1 MDGGK
6 IFFSDKANNYS
17 LRTKYVKQLNNPI
30 TAVNLSDLTLQWLF
44 DIITDSRADLEK
56 DRDGY
61 RITSPSVNDLEL
73 LSISRH
79 NAEDIMSAILDEEII
94 FRMGNRSLGS
104 HRFSIL
110 RKRMELNWF
119 QHLMHYLQG
128 NLHYLTCL
136 LQLFVMRIQMTLI

>member
-1 MDGGK
+1 MKPSWMGEK
-6 IFFSDKANNYS
+6 YFFSDKANNYS
-17 LRTKYVKQLNNPI
+17 LRTKYVRQLDNPI

-56 DRDGY
+56 DGDGY
-61 RITSPSVNDLEL
+61 KITSPSINDFEL

-94 FRMGNRSLGS
+94 FRMGNRSLGR

-110 RKRMELNWF
+110 RKKDGIELVPI
-119 QHLMHYLQG
+119 LDALSTG
-128 NLHYLTCL
+128 
-136 LQLFVMRIQMTLI
+136 QLALFNMFATICGYR